1 MSNLKNLITSTLVIF
16 SFLSFSINEMQSQTA
31 DLLFVIKSNGD
42 SLATSKIFTQ
52 RTNEEKVVFLSEGLK
67 KELSAAEVSSY
78 YEKGRY
84 VNIKVSPDDRSK
96 LVRIV
101 LRGTIYLAKSTSPK
115 RDELYY
121 IRHEDKWFALDHSL
135 TNLKGQLSD
144 LIEDFAATI
153 DDRKIQY
160 NLVSLGRVIAKYNEE
175 KDSSHKSS
183 GDFDFND
190 ISKLGIYGMSGLST
204 IRINDVASTHGTTLT
219 NGIGLGGSI
228 QFDKIVSLLIQM
240 GYTRSNWQNDNYD
253 FEFKT
258 LNFTPMISAQLYNKS
273 NYFRLSAATGIHIN
287 LDLASSAYS
296 PSFYSR
302 FINQE
307 FNKDA
312 RIGLRKFSIGYQFM
326 LNASFGNSFD
336 LFTAY
341 QVVLRRA
348 TQSFGAFNFNKT
360 LVFDTNDF
368 KVGIVYY
375 FIK

>member
-1 MSNLKNLITSTLVIF
+1 M
-16 SFLSFSINEMQSQTA
+16 
-31 DLLFVIKSNGD
+31 
-42 SLATSKIFTQ
+42 
-52 RTNEEKVVFLSEGLK
+52 
-67 KELSAAEVSSY
+67 
-78 YEKGRY
+78 
-84 VNIKVSPDDRSK
+84 
-96 LVRIV
+96 
-101 LRGTIYLAKSTSPK
+101 AKSTSPK